1 MTDWAMTNWLA
12 TVKTQQSFSIN
23 SWLKGKVIIGNLIM
37 VAGFSAV
44 SCWGLR
50 FISGANLLQKLMPL
64 YCGFLKLES
73 LSSGRVSK

>member
-12 TVKTQQSFSIN
+12 TVKTQKSFSIN

-44 SCWGLR
+44 SCWGFTVHFR
-50 FISGANLLQKLMPL
+50 CKFITQVNAFVLWFP
-64 YCGFLKLES
+64 
-73 LSSGRVSK
+73 